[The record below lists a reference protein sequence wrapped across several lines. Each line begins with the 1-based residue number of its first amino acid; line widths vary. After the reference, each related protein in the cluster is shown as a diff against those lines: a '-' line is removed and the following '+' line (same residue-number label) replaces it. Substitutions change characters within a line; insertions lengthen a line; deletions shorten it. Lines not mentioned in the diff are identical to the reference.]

1 MKVLHRRRAKKQQ
14 GSNKAYKTNIL
25 IAKKHKKIKN
35 KRNDALRKVCKKIS
49 INSDLAVLENQ
60 IPVTG
65 FENQEYD
72 QIS

>member
-14 GSNKAYKTNIL
+14 GSNKVYKTNIL

-65 FENQEYD
+65 FESQEYD